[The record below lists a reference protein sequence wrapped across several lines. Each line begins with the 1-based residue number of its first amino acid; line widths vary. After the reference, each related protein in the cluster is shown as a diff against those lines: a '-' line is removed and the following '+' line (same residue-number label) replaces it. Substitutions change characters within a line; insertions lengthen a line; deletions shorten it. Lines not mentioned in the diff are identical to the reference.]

1 MEDPNDASN
10 LDPHSFFIALNVS
23 SSDQG
28 GSVTLDRILGRR
40 SVGSSKT
47 KYRHGDERL
56 KEFFLVGSGRM
67 KSIGDEYRRVQDAFE
82 IRFVDGSQ
90 Q

>member
-47 KYRHGDERL
+47 KYSPFYKR
-56 KEFFLVGSGRM
+56 GSEKVR
-67 KSIGDEYRRVQDAFE
+67 I
-82 IRFVDGSQ
+82 
-90 Q
+90 